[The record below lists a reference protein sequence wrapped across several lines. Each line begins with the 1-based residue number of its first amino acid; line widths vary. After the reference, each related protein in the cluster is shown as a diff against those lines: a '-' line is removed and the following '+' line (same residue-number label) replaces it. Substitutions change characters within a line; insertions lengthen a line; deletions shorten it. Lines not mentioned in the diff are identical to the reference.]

1 MLRVCVL
8 VRNVLLSKVTGFKIV
23 SIARVTTFTEF
34 LIPLRFLPI
43 DRRSCK
49 IYARTCT
56 FWYLME
62 NIICIWANDVWTW

>member
-8 VRNVLLSKVTGFKIV
+8 VRNVLLSKATGFKIV
-23 SIARVTTFTEF
+23 STARVTTFTEF

-49 IYARTCT
+49 IYADIRA
-56 FWYLME
+56 YLYNLISYGE
-62 NIICIWANDVWTW
+62 YNLHLGK